1 LLKYAGA
8 SYAQLM
14 SIRDFGLLAL
24 VCLVWASNNIVSKF
38 VVSHL
43 NVPPLFYA
51 ALRFGVVAL
60 ATLPW
65 LLPMPRPRWR
75 LILVALLMGGGNF
88 ALLFLGLKTS
98 TPSAAAVVGQLGVPI
113 TTLLSVVMLGERIHW
128 RRVLGITL
136 TFVGALT
143 VMYDPSGFSISQGLV
158 YVVASAIAGSLG
170 AVMMKQIEGV
180 KPLQFQAWVG
190 LASFVPLAMLSAWL
204 EPGQVQQGLAAGWP
218 FILAVLYS
226 GVVVSAGAH
235 TGYYFLIRR
244 YEANLISPLTLMT
257 PLATIALGVA
267 IMHDPFGPRMAI
279 GAAIALGGV
288 LIIAARRNHVMP
300 LLLAIRNRA
309 Q

>member
-1 LLKYAGA
+1 
-8 SYAQLM
+8 M
-14 SIRDFGLLAL
+14 SLRDFGLLTL
-24 VCLVWASNNIVSKF
+24 VCLVWASNNIVSKY

-43 NVPPLFYA
+43 GLPPLFYA
-51 ALRFGVVAL
+51 AVRFGIVAA

-75 LILVALLMGGGNF
+75 LLVVASLMGGGNF

-98 TPSAAAVVGQLGVPI
+98 TPSATAVIGQLGVPI
-113 TTLLSVVMLGERIHW
+113 TTLLSVLMLGERIRW
-128 RRVLGITL
+128 RRALGIAL
-136 TFVGALT
+136 TFAGCLA
-143 VMYDPSGFSISQGLV
+143 VMYDPRGFAISPGLL
-158 YVVASAIAGSLG
+158 YVVASAFAGALG

-190 LASFVPLAMLSAWL
+190 FASFFPLAALSAWL
-204 EPGQVQQGLAAGWP
+204 EPGQVQQALVAGWP
-218 FILAVLYS
+218 FVAAVLYS
-226 GVVVSAGAH
+226 GLVVSVGAH
-235 TGYYFLIRR
+235 TGYYFLIGR

-267 IMHDPFGPRMAI
+267 IFHDPFGPRMAA
-279 GAAIALGGV
+279 GALLALTGV
-288 LIIAARRNHVMP
+288 LIIAVRRNHVMP